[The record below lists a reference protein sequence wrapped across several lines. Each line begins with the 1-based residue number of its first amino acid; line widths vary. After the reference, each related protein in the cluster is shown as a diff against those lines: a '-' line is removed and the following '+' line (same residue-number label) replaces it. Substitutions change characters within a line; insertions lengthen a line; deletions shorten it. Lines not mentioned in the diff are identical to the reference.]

1 MSNFVTIH
9 NFMKK
14 QSIFNANEIWKKEDF
29 VQTYRLILQLT
40 VMSIVGLADLVC
52 I

>member
-1 MSNFVTIH
+1 
-9 NFMKK
+9 MKK
-14 QSIFNANEIWKKEDF
+14 QSNFVANEVLEKEDF

>member
-1 MSNFVTIH
+1 
-9 NFMKK
+9 MKK
-14 QSIFNANEIWKKEDF
+14 QSNFDANEFLKKEDF

-40 VMSIVGLADLVC
+40 AMSIVGFADLVC